1 MVLQINTFDATG
13 LRFVEGRT
21 KLQAQSGGRIHRH
34 QDGICCGTLASND
47 AKLLQLFVNE
57 GLEYD
62 LHWIPETEPKG
73 AAGVIWVT
81 VYGYRHIAEDLGDT
95 LQMIE
100 VYLQDPIHAEK
111 DVIYWNPHKFRN
123 DDGLRTSHLKVAR
136 ESSIHARNSYDL
148 GVTDFLD
155 KFLSEDNLPET
166 EGSAF
171 LRTRLKRCVN
181 LRVAKRVQRETKHCR
196 LIHA

>member
-1 MVLQINTFDATG
+1 MNV
-13 LRFVEGRT
+13 
-21 KLQAQSGGRIHRH
+21 
-34 QDGICCGTLASND
+34 
-47 AKLLQLFVNE
+47 

-62 LHWIPETEPKG
+62 IHWIPEAEPKG
-73 AAGVIWVT
+73 IAGVIWVT

-123 DDGLRTSHLKVAR
+123 DDGLRTSHLKVAW
-136 ESSIHARNSYDL
+136 ESAMHARNSHDL
-148 GVTDFLD
+148 GATDFLD

-171 LRTRLKRCVN
+171 LRTCLKRCAN
-181 LRVAKRVQRETKHCR
+181 LRLAEHVQRKTK
-196 LIHA
+196 IAD